1 MEDDHLVDIAED
13 LIRPRVLRD
22 FTEYPYMPLSYDQH
36 VPWNTWQYDLG
47 TYLWAVDSCMASTT
61 PTQCDGLLFR
71 FALIDSQSDA
81 SSWLCYLTFTEI
93 EGELMATFI
102 TIDMMVMMHD
112 TDNEIEY
119 IKTKPLIV
127 GQISPFIVTQEDKD
141 SDRLVIDILDSS
153 GHETSAD

>member
-1 MEDDHLVDIAED
+1 
-13 LIRPRVLRD
+13 
-22 FTEYPYMPLSYDQH
+22 
-36 VPWNTWQYDLG
+36 
-47 TYLWAVDSCMASTT
+47 
-61 PTQCDGLLFR
+61 
-71 FALIDSQSDA
+71 
-81 SSWLCYLTFTEI
+81 
-93 EGELMATFI
+93 MATFI